1 MPICQIDFPTENFSR
16 IDRFKDPYSDL
27 DSRFGLRATEIF
39 WKDESTYLQWNH
51 DPFYYGIFYLISYEY
66 CLQILKI
73 NHFYLKIFEDARLD
87 IICQTVAQETGNTRE
102 PFSLYHTG

>member
-1 MPICQIDFPTENFSR
+1 MPISQIDFPTENFSR

-27 DSRFGLRATEIF
+27 DSRYGLRATEIF

-51 DPFYYGIFYLISYEY
+51 DPFYYGIFYKFLTKIF
-66 CLQILKI
+66 KI
-73 NHFYLKIFEDARLD
+73 NHFYLKIFEDAKLD
-87 IICQTVAQETGNTRE
+87 IKCQTVAPGTGNTRE

>member
-1 MPICQIDFPTENFSR
+1 MPISQIDYPTENFSR

-51 DPFYYGIFYLISYEY
+51 DPFYYGIFYNFYEY
-66 CLQILKI
+66 FLQIFKI
-73 NHFYLKIFEDARLD
+73 NHLVLKFFEDAK
-87 IICQTVAQETGNTRE
+87 
-102 PFSLYHTG
+102 